1 MACVVCLHKE
11 NSSSL
16 ILFYASDCSF
26 VGNLPLNRNKVSFMI
41 NYKLPN
47 IRTFGGLGGG
57 DGH

>member
-1 MACVVCLHKE
+1 MVCLHKE